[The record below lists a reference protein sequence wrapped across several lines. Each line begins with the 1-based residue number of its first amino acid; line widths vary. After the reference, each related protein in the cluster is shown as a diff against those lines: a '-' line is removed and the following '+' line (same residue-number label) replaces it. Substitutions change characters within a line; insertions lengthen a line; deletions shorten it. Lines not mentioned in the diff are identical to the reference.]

1 MMDKK
6 GEEKS
11 EERKAE
17 IGIKVILQ
25 HHFPLRY
32 NDILI
37 NILTQRDGSRNAY
50 VLWTTNVCPINTIPD
65 ATLATTNVP
74 IFNLAK

>member
-1 MMDKK
+1 MDKK

-37 NILTQRDGSRNAY
+37 NLLTQRDGSRNPY
-50 VLWTTNVCPINTIPD
+50 VL
-65 ATLATTNVP
+65 
-74 IFNLAK
+74 